1 MADEARFA
9 ITRNSGDFMDS
20 LPIRGIGI
28 SEAGS
33 AWLPVS
39 VVGLLNWRDGRVQF
53 NKPRV
58 VPEQK

>member
-1 MADEARFA
+1 MADEAGSA
-9 ITRNSGDFMDS
+9 ITRDSGDFMDS
-20 LPIRGIGI
+20 LPIRGTGI

-33 AWLPVS
+33 WLLVS
-39 VVGLLNWRDGRVQF
+39 VVGLLNWRDRRVQF